1 MAEDYY
7 KVLGIN
13 RSASEADIQKA
24 YRQLAR
30 KYHPDLN
37 PEDKNAKRRFQEVQ
51 RAFDVLSDSN
61 KRELYDRYGSSFE
74 SMGAGPQGGATWHPS
89 GRPGA
94 GFEEVDLNELLGGRF
109 GETGGGFAD
118 LFKQFTAGRGPA
130 GGQPAARR
138 GANLKHELTVPLNV
152 AIAGRD
158 VNLRIQRAN
167 GKTETISVKIPAGI
181 EDGKKIRLRGQG
193 EKPPGNGR
201 AGDLLITVRVAP
213 HPCFERN
220 GKHLE
225 VRVPVTLA
233 EAALGATIDVP
244 TPHGTISLKVPPCS
258 SGGTRLRVKGHGVP
272 AKSGNVGDM
281 FAILQ
286 IVLPPKL
293 SPADQEV
300 IQQLND
306 RHPQDPRA
314 NLNW

>member
-13 RSASEADIQKA
+13 RNASEADIQKA
-24 YRQLAR
+24 YHQLAR

-37 PEDKNAKRRFQEVQ
+37 PDDQNAKRRFQKVQ

-74 SMGAGPQGGATWHPS
+74 SMGAGPQGGAPWDST

-94 GFEEVDLNELLGGRF
+94 GSEEVDLSELLGGRF
-109 GETGGGFAD
+109 GDSGAGFAD
-118 LFKQFTAGRGPA
+118 LFKQFTTGRGSA
-130 GGQPAARR
+130 GGQRAARR
-138 GANLKHELTVPLNV
+138 GADLKHELTVSLNV
-152 AIAGRD
+152 AIDGGDA
-158 VNLRIQRAN
+158 NLRIQRAN

-181 EDGKKIRLRGQG
+181 SDGKNIRLRGQG
-193 EKPPGNGR
+193 EKPPGSGR
-201 AGDLLITVRVAP
+201 PGDLLIKVRVAP
-213 HPCFERN
+213 HPCFERS
-220 GKHLE
+220 GEHLE

-244 TPHGTISLKVPPCS
+244 TPRGTISLKVPPCS
-258 SGGTRLRVKGHGVP
+258 SGGTRLRVKGHGVS
-272 AKSGNVGDM
+272 AKSGNVGDL

-286 IVLPPKL
+286 IVLPPTL
-293 SPADQEV
+293 CQADQEL

-306 RHPQDPRA
+306 HHLQNPRA